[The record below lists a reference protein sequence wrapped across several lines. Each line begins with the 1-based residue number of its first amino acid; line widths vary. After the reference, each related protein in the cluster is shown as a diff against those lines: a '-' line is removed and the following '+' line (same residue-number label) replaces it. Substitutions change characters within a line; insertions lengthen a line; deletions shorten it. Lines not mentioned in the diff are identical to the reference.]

1 MAKLPPGD
9 FAPPPALVAGS
20 AQFTSNGHYLVYEKL
35 FNSFTITGLVLI
47 SIFAAVYSLLRYCEQ
62 FRSADW
68 GGPWINRLAGL
79 LAWFVYRYHRMHY
92 DPIPLPAAGGAI
104 VVSNHISG
112 LDPLLLIA
120 ASARPLRFL
129 IAREE
134 YERFGLR
141 WIFRLSGCIPVE
153 RDKRPELAMRL
164 ALRALKDG
172 EVVALFPHGKI
183 HLQTDPPVKIKGG
196 AVRLAQKTGC
206 PLFPVHI
213 SGVRG
218 KGHTLLAIPL
228 RSRVQLTNRP
238 TLICQPHHSAQ
249 NIHKLQT
256 LIESPA
262 DLDQ

>member
-1 MAKLPPGD
+1 M
-9 FAPPPALVAGS
+9 PPPAIVAGS
-20 AQFTSNGHYLVYEKL
+20 AQFTSNAHYLVYEKL
-35 FNSFTITGLVLI
+35 FNSFTIAGLILFI
-47 SIFAAVYSLLRYCEQ
+47 LSAGVYLLLRYCER

-92 DPIPLPAAGGAI
+92 RPIPLPAVGGAI

-120 ASARPLRFL
+120 ASSRPLRFL

-153 RDKRPELAMRL
+153 RDKRPESAMRL
-164 ALRALKDG
+164 ALRALNDG
-172 EVVALFPHGKI
+172 DVVALFPHGKI
-183 HLQTDPPVKIKGG
+183 HLDTDPPVKIKGG

-206 PLFPVHI
+206 SIYPVHI

-218 KGHTLLAIPL
+218 KGFTLLAIPL

-238 TLICQPHHSAQ
+238 ILTCHPHHNVQ
-249 NIHKLQT
+249 NIHILQS